1 MHSKRLHTPSCTGRP
16 GTETQTMHRIIRKV
30 EMELALN
37 QVKQQTRMR
46 ISFQGQDVNR
56 GKLDMHSGFI
66 VQHL

>member
-1 MHSKRLHTPSCTGRP
+1 
-16 GTETQTMHRIIRKV
+16 
-30 EMELALN
+30 MELALN